1 MAGIKGPKFEVTE
14 ERGLIQR
21 RRLQILIH
29 SWLYYKMDISLV
41 SDQTFDSWANELV
54 DLQAKFP
61 LIAERVMYHK
71 EFKTF
76 DGSTGYDLP
85 YSNPEIERKGL
96 QLLAQHD
103 ILNSSQKRL
112 KTKRKKE
119 KKDGKESKMVRRRN
133 KY

>member
-29 SWLYYKMDISLV
+29 SWLYYKMDTSLV

-54 DLQAKFP
+54 VLQTMYPK
-61 LIAERVMYHK
+61 ISERVIYAK
-71 EFKTF
+71 EFKDF
-76 DGSTGYDLP
+76 DGSTGFDLP

-96 QLLAQHD
+96 QLLAHHD
-103 ILNSSQKRL
+103 ILISSQKRL
-112 KTKRKKE
+112 KNNRKRKIKN
-119 KKDGKESKMVRRRN
+119 GKESKMVRRRN
-133 KY
+133 KR